1 MKKACLLFLIVAVSG
16 LLAVAAQVNVTG
28 DWSFTITTP
37 RGERTSDIKFV
48 QEGEKLTVTM
58 QGMRGGEITG
68 EGTVK
73 GDAIEWSIT
82 REGPQGSFTMTYK
95 GKIQDANTITGEV
108 EMGNFG
114 TATWKA
120 VRKTG

>member
-1 MKKACLLFLIVAVSG
+1 MKKACLVFLLLAISG
-16 LLAVAAQVNVTG
+16 LLTLAAQVNVTG

-48 QEGEKLTVTM
+48 QDGEKLTVTM

-73 GDAIEWSIT
+73 GDNIEWSIT
-82 REGPQGSFTMTYK
+82 REGPRGSFTMTYK